1 MNEEILRCIDSMRG
15 EISDTIASLLV
26 ADDGLRAVEEL
37 IRTGGGDGVAHK
49 CASGYTAG
57 AQDACTN
64 LSLEADRILRR
75 LSAEGDGHGR
85 EETGA
90 AAG

>member
-15 EISDTIASLLV
+15 EISDTIAYLLT
-26 ADDGLRAVEEL
+26 AEDGLRAVEEL

-49 CASGYTAG
+49 CVSGYTAG

-90 AAG
+90 TAG

>member
-15 EISDTIASLLV
+15 EISDTVAILLA
-26 ADDGLRAVEEL
+26 ADDGLKDIEEL
-37 IRTGGGDGVAHK
+37 IRTGGGDGVARK
-49 CASGYTAG
+49 CVSGYTAG

-75 LSAEGDGHGR
+75 LSAEGDRHGR
-85 EETGA
+85 EETGT

>member
-1 MNEEILRCIDSMRG
+1 MNDEILRCIDSMRG
-15 EISDTIASLLV
+15 EISDTIASLLT
-26 ADDGLRAVEEL
+26 AEDGLRAVEEL

-49 CASGYTAG
+49 CVSGYTAG

-85 EETGA
+85 EEAGA

>member
-26 ADDGLRAVEEL
+26 AEDGLRAVEEL

-49 CASGYTAG
+49 CVSGYTAG

-85 EETGA
+85 EEAGA

>member
-1 MNEEILRCIDSMRG
+1 MNEEVLRCIDSMRG
-15 EISDTIASLLV
+15 EISDTIAYLLT
-26 ADDGLRAVEEL
+26 AEDGLRAVEEL

-49 CASGYTAG
+49 CVSGYTAG

-75 LSAEGDGHGR
+75 LSAEGD
-85 EETGA
+85 
-90 AAG
+90 